1 MHVAFEPGGF
11 PRDVG
16 LLLVGHGSREAFGRV
31 EFLAVA
37 RRVAAL
43 AGDCAVEPCFLEF
56 AAPSIAAGFQALA
69 QRGKRRIVVVPVL
82 LFSAGHAQR
91 DIPAAVAAAAAEHSG
106 IAVEQC
112 RHLGCHE
119 AILALSRQRF
129 DEATA
134 HLQPAID
141 RTALVMV
148 GRGSHDAEATAEMR
162 RFVELRAA
170 DTPWHRVFTSFVT
183 MAEPSYVDA
192 LAEAADCGRASSCS
206 RTCCSAAC
214 WSIASVRPSLIS
226 RDAIPSPSGSA
237 RRTWGRRN
245 SWPRRFSPAR
255 PRRYQT
261 WLRRLA
267 IRRIV
272 RTAPVATT
280 IFSGR
285 AARSTDQEKRTPPGR
300 AFAPRP
306 SRRAAESAICGATQ
320 VPAHRVPTH

>member
-16 LLLVGHGSREAFGRV
+16 LLLVGHGSREAIGRD

-192 LAEAADCGRASSCS
+192 LAEAADCGAARIVVQPHLLFGGVLVDRIRETVADFA
-206 RTCCSAAC
+206 RRYPKPEWVSAAHLGP
-214 WSIASVRPSLIS
+214 AELVAQ
-226 RDAIPSPSGSA
+226 AI
-237 RRTWGRRN
+237 
-245 SWPRRFSPAR
+245 
-255 PRRYQT
+255 
-261 WLRRLA
+261 LA
-267 IRRIV
+267 
-272 RTAPVATT
+272 
-280 IFSGR
+280 
-285 AARSTDQEKRTPPGR
+285 
-300 AFAPRP
+300 
-306 SRRAAESAICGATQ
+306 RAAETLSNVVA
-320 VPAHRVPTH
+320 PACNSPNR